1 MGRENPKLGSVGAG
15 RARPTAVE
23 RREGWRRGKRTE
35 RGGCSRLFVRRLES
49 REAKAKED
57 RRASIALRRVEQV
70 ARWLRGAG
78 WREQVAHR
86 LPTRCCL
93 TRSSWSALFG
103 RCRRCWEP
111 APPSGQSNSGVV
123 VWARVLPRLAKLG
136 VLLGCHM
143 SPPSRPLM
151 SDSYFVVGAL
161 WSLPTLLRRRASG
174 TPAFLQSERTL
185 HASTVAFTCQCGKY
199 ITCTTTKHRSKSA

>member
-1 MGRENPKLGSVGAG
+1 MPLMASFGPLPLRGSRGHVHVLRAVRGSARCACWRAAGAAASLPRENPKLGGAG
-15 RARPTAVE
+15 AGQARPTAVE
-23 RREGWRRGKRTE
+23 RREGRRRGKRTE
-35 RGGCSRLFVRRLES
+35 RGGCSRLLVRRLES

-143 SPPSRPLM
+143 H
-151 SDSYFVVGAL
+151 
-161 WSLPTLLRRRASG
+161 RRAD
-174 TPAFLQSERTL
+174 R
-185 HASTVAFTCQCGKY
+185 
-199 ITCTTTKHRSKSA
+199 

>member
-1 MGRENPKLGSVGAG
+1 M
-15 RARPTAVE
+15 
-23 RREGWRRGKRTE
+23 
-35 RGGCSRLFVRRLES
+35 
-49 REAKAKED
+49 
-57 RRASIALRRVEQV
+57 

-143 SPPSRPLM
+143 H
-151 SDSYFVVGAL
+151 
-161 WSLPTLLRRRASG
+161 RRAD
-174 TPAFLQSERTL
+174 R
-185 HASTVAFTCQCGKY
+185 
-199 ITCTTTKHRSKSA
+199 